1 MSGDNGDVGDNG
13 DFGDVR
19 GIERE
24 YGRRR
29 ALSVSWWQIAVTV
42 LIGGSIVL
50 QVTTNPYASRLWYV
64 IALMVIVLAR
74 VVPVMIYRQR
84 GRTIVGAQGI
94 TARDALRTNTR
105 TWHDI
110 YDIRAELS
118 ANGRIEKARWTTYVY
133 GNDGRRT
140 RLPYFDDWQLP
151 DFHAELADLRAVSAL
166 HRGMDWEL
174 RPETEDLIRRR
185 VRNSKVWGAV
195 YVAAII
201 AVCAAFVFLM

>member
-1 MSGDNGDVGDNG
+1 MSGDNADDEGTA

-42 LIGGSIVL
+42 VIGGNIVL
-50 QVTTNPYASRLWYV
+50 QVTTNPYASRRWYV
-64 IALMVIVLAR
+64 ITLAVIVLAR
-74 VVPVMIYRQR
+74 AVPAVLYRQR

-94 TARDALRTNTR
+94 TARDAIQTNTR
-105 TWHDI
+105 TWHDV

-133 GNDGRRT
+133 GNDGCRT

-166 HRGMDWEL
+166 HRGMAWEL
-174 RPETEDLIRRR
+174 RPEVEDRIRRR
-185 VRNSKVWGAV
+185 ARDRKIWGVVGIAALVAV
-195 YVAAII
+195 FM
-201 AVCAAFVFLM
+201 AFVLLA

>member
-1 MSGDNGDVGDNG
+1 MSGDNGE
-13 DFGDVR
+13 FGDAR

-29 ALSVSWWQIAVTV
+29 TLSVSWWQIAVTV
-42 LIGGSIVL
+42 IVGGNIVL
-50 QVTTNPYASRLWYV
+50 QVTTNPYASRRWYV
-64 IALMVIVLAR
+64 IALTVIVLAR

-94 TARDALRTNTR
+94 TAHDAIQTNTR
-105 TWHDI
+105 AWHDI
-110 YDIRAELS
+110 YDIRAELN
-118 ANGRIEKARWTTYVY
+118 ANGRIEKAQWTTYVY

-166 HRGMDWEL
+166 HRGMAWEL

-185 VRNSKVWGAV
+185 TRNSKLWGAV
-195 YVAAII
+195 YVAAIVV
-201 AVCAAFVFLM
+201 VCVAFVVMA